1 MVASETVTWLTR
13 PVALLLG
20 EGVELHGAADGRLH
34 LVRVVEETV
43 VHLVLAGLLLEGDQV
58 LEAVAPQ
65 DLAGQV
71 RRPRLRRHPRRLDHA
86 CQQARRSEG
95 MEVSGAGTWDVN

>member
-1 MVASETVTWLTR
+1 M
-13 PVALLLG
+13 
-20 EGVELHGAADGRLH
+20 
-34 LVRVVEETV
+34 
-43 VHLVLAGLLLEGDQV
+43 LAGLLLESDQV

-95 MEVSGAGTWDVN
+95 MEVPGTGT